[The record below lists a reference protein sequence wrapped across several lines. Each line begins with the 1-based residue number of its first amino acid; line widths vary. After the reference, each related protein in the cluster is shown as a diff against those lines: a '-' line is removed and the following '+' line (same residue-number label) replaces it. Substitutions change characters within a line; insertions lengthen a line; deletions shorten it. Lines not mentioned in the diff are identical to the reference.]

1 MIAQINRTKYKIE
14 ALVFKSGGVYR
25 ESVRSFW
32 KDLELNLEI
41 CPQASHP

>member
-1 MIAQINRTKYKIE
+1 MIARINRTKCEIE

-32 KDLELNLEI
+32 KDLELYPEI
-41 CPQASHP
+41 CPQA